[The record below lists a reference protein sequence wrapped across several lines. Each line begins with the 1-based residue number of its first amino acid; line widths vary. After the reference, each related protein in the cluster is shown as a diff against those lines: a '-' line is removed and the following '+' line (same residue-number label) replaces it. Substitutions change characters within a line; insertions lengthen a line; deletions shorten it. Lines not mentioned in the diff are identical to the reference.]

1 MGDMAVE
8 ALVRRPATWDEYQSL
23 GEDVRAEYIDGEIV
37 MTPFPT
43 LSHQQA
49 CRRLANLLEANLP
62 EGFDVVE
69 AYGWKPGDDEFGP
82 DVMVFP
88 IAEATTEVRFTGTPV
103 LCIEVVSGNRGND
116 YVTKAAK
123 YAMAGLVHYWIL
135 DPAGTLDVLTLDET
149 GHYRLDAEVHVD
161 QPADVSF
168 GIATVHIDL
177 ATILR

>member
-8 ALVRRPATWDEYQSL
+8 ALVRRPATWDEYQAL

-43 LSHQQA
+43 IGHQRA
-49 CRRLANLLEANLP
+49 SRRLANLLESVLP

-69 AYGWKPGDDEFGP
+69 ACGWKPGKDEFGP

-88 IAEATTEVRFTGTPV
+88 LAEATSDVRFTGTPV

-116 YVTKAAK
+116 YVTKVAK
-123 YAMAGLVHYWIL
+123 YAMAGLPHYWVL
-135 DPAGTLDVLTLDET
+135 DPAGTLDVLVLEES
-149 GHYRLDAEVHVD
+149 GHYRLQTQVSVD
-161 QPADVSF
+161 QPEDVSF
-168 GIATVHIDL
+168 GIATACVNL
-177 ATILR
+177 TEILR

>member
-1 MGDMAVE
+1 MAVG
-8 ALVRRPATWDEYQSL
+8 ALERRPATWEEYQSL

-43 LSHQQA
+43 LGHQQA
-49 CRRLANLLEANLP
+49 CRRLANLVEANLP
-62 EGFDVVE
+62 GGFEVVE
-69 AYGWKPGDDEFGP
+69 AYGWKPGEDEFGP

-88 IAEATTEVRFTGTPV
+88 TAESTSDVRFTGTPV
-103 LCIEVVSGNRGND
+103 LCIEVVSGNRGID

-149 GHYRLDAEVHVD
+149 GHYLLEAEVRVG
-161 QPADVSF
+161 QSQDVSF